1 MIQKNKKGGN
11 AFLKNSDNIFVQ
23 SNRLVEA
30 HYKES
35 LTQWEMFL
43 FSKMCAMISPE
54 DVDFKPY
61 KIFIKDVL
69 DYLDVQR
76 GGHNY
81 KYVIDAA
88 HRLLERRITIYYLD
102 DDNKKIAVDTHLVTS
117 VSRLAEPAEE
127 DNENLYVS
135 LMFPPELKR
144 VLLQLKDN
152 FTVLDLDVFKFL
164 KTPTSVRLH
173 QILTSHLWKKDKKVE
188 FDLLELKKLLGISDK
203 YKQFGPFRTY
213 ILDDCQQKFEEN
225 ANFSFTYKTIKSGK
239 KVTTITFYLSENSK
253 TEFGQLRLSQKIEPA
268 DIIVQETP
276 KINEHLVV
284 EFSPI
289 VVSKFGVSQKVF
301 ADLIENFTEG
311 VIRQAIKVTEN
322 AIKTKKIE
330 NIAGFFVEAVRGHFT
345 ETAAQEKVKQV
356 EKKIALNLQEKNTQ
370 DSQKIE
376 QQRQKYERK
385 RKILSDL
392 ISTDSNFLEEILSS
406 VKYGM
411 VGQYYNSGKSLEQ
424 NMQSPL
430 FAAAFLNAAELLKPD
445 KFSDV

>member
-1 MIQKNKKGGN
+1 MVQKNKKGGN

-69 DYLDVQR
+69 DYLDVQK

-102 DDNKKIAVDTHLVTS
+102 DNNKKIAVDTHLVTS
-117 VSRLAEPAEE
+117 VSRLAEPTEE
-127 DNENLYVS
+127 ENENLYVS

-152 FTVLDLDVFKFL
+152 FTVLDLDIFKFL

-188 FDLLELKKLLGISDK
+188 FNLLELKRLLGISDK
-203 YKQFGPFRTY
+203 YKQFGPFKTY
-213 ILDDCQQKFEEN
+213 VLDDCQQKFEEN
-225 ANFSFTYKTIKSGK
+225 ANFSFTYKTVKSGK
-239 KVTTITFYLSENSK
+239 KVTSIIFYLSENNK
-253 TEFGQLRLSQKIEPA
+253 TEFGQLRLSQKAESA
-268 DIIVQETP
+268 NIIVQDVP
-276 KINEHLVV
+276 KINEHLLLELLPV
-284 EFSPI
+284 

-311 VIRQAIKVTEN
+311 EIRQAIKVTEN
-322 AIKTKKIE
+322 AVKARKIE
-330 NIAGFFVEAVRGHFT
+330 NVAGFFVEAVRGHFIAT
-345 ETAAQEKVKQV
+345 PAQEKVKQV
-356 EKKIALNLQEKNTQ
+356 EKKMALNIQEKNTQ
-370 DSQKIE
+370 DSLKVE
-376 QQRQKYERK
+376 QQRQKYEKK
-385 RKILSDL
+385 RKILSEL
-392 ISTDSNFLEEILSS
+392 VSTDSEFLEEILSS
-406 VKYGM
+406 VKHGM
-411 VGQYYNSGKSLEQ
+411 VGQYYNSEKSLEQ
-424 NMQSPL
+424 NMQNPL

-445 KFSDV
+445 KFY